1 MIPKPSP
8 VGEGAPQGRMRGK
21 VCRGNPL
28 AGDNGKVFPH
38 QSAGAAPRGKPD
50 TEKGT
55 SNAGRAFSFI
65 KEITPQYTCHALDDV
80 LRHGFVPLRFL
91 MEYKLGSI
99 SVYSFNALYRA
110 YTLVRNR
117 RTDWRIKK
125 SMAAAIANTIVR
137 NPKSTLYYKM
147 LQSICQFDVRFQT
160 TTKSRKPAPQAAD
173 FRERCPFAEFFE
185 FFEKNA

>member
-1 MIPKPSP
+1 
-8 VGEGAPQGRMRGK
+8 
-21 VCRGNPL
+21 
-28 AGDNGKVFPH
+28 
-38 QSAGAAPRGKPD
+38 
-50 TEKGT
+50 
-55 SNAGRAFSFI
+55 
-65 KEITPQYTCHALDDV
+65 
-80 LRHGFVPLRFL
+80 

-110 YTLVRNR
+110 YTLVRSR

-125 SMAAAIANTIVR
+125 PMAAAVANTIVR

-173 FRERCPFAEFFE
+173 FRERCPFTEFLK

>member
-1 MIPKPSP
+1 MDQAVHIIK
-8 VGEGAPQGRMRGK
+8 VLHAEGLIEAVFFGQGLLGCFADGLFRHERA
-21 VCRGNPL
+21 
-28 AGDNGKVFPH
+28 AGDQVH
-38 QSAGAAPRGKPD
+38 D
-50 TEKGT
+50 EKGKGRDDEHAE
-55 SNAGRAFSFI
+55 NAH
-65 KEITPQYTCHALDDV
+65 CHALDDV

-125 SMAAAIANTIVR
+125 PMAAAIANTIVR

-160 TTKSRKPAPQAAD
+160 TTKSRKPAPRAAD